1 MYLNA
6 KKVGAYAV
14 RNLYWKSHIHL
25 KDVGKQFFLKKKMT
39 RENRNLIYVVICST
53 CKEEHIGETKIGDSK
68 LRDRVRICMQHIRKP
83 EHEKLKAKRHLRTC
97 SKGNLTIF
105 LLLQLRSYD
114 TGLRQKYED

>member
-14 RNLYWKSHIHL
+14 RNFYWKSH
-25 KDVGKQFFLKKKMT
+25 KNQQFFLKTKMT
-39 RENRNLIYVVICST
+39 RDNRNLIYVVICST

-68 LRDRVRICMQHIRKP
+68 LRDRVRICRQHIRKH

-105 LLLQLRSYD
+105 LFLQLRSYD
-114 TGLRQKYED
+114 TDLRQKYED